1 MGVERRI
8 AGRRG
13 IRWRIGGSSAAHGSR
28 LVGSHFRSES
38 RNMAAIK
45 NHHARWL
52 IGAGWICCLMQL
64 FLDLG
69 LVFHIKDWTGGDLGV
84 FLFFVGFPFGLG
96 LAIALLL
103 LRRWVVAIV
112 LFSMAAVTW
121 QIALKAASEVQGIP
135 APQAQTG
142 NN

>member
-1 MGVERRI
+1 
-8 AGRRG
+8 
-13 IRWRIGGSSAAHGSR
+13 
-28 LVGSHFRSES
+28 
-38 RNMAAIK
+38 MAAIK